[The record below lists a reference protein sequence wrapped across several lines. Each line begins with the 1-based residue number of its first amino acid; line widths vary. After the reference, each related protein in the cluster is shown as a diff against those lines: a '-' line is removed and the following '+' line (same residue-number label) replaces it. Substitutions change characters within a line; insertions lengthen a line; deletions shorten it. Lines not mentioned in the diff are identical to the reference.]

1 MNNVTRPYRLLL
13 AALAASASLAPCARA
28 QMHVDGAPAAALD
41 WRDVAGGS
49 ARVLYF
55 GDVHSSVAIKR
66 VLAGAML
73 DFARAGAGVLAV
85 QMLRASDQPL
95 LDRYGLDPAARRRV
109 GERIGKSWQAPAEE
123 YLKLL
128 DAAHAAGLSLYALTP
143 DPAPGGDDDARM
155 AAALAALS
163 RRPGGGKVV
172 VFGGV
177 DAAKRAAQPSRLL
190 EDGTAS
196 RTYAFAESGDGAA
209 KKLYTA
215 GLEDGLWLL
224 PGGADFDGLI
234 SAPAVLKEAA
244 R

>member
-1 MNNVTRPYRLLL
+1 LSLFLLKSFTRTADGKKVEESKSSVIHVPPTLSGKCDHCL
-13 AALAASASLAPCARA
+13 ARGPLEFAFTFAFQPIVDLSRGQAFGYEVLGRVARVGGALGAIAP
-28 QMHVDGAPAAALD
+28 GPAA
-41 WRDVAGGS
+41 
-49 ARVLYF
+49 
-55 GDVHSSVAIKR
+55 
-66 VLAGAML
+66 
-73 DFARAGAGVLAV
+73 
-85 QMLRASDQPL
+85 
-95 LDRYGLDPAARRRV
+95 
-109 GERIGKSWQAPAEE
+109 
-123 YLKLL
+123 LL

-143 DPAPGGDDDARM
+143 DPAPGGDDDAHM

-172 VFGGV
+172 VFIGV
-177 DAAKRAAQPSRLL
+177 DEAKRAAQPSRLL
-190 EDGTAS
+190 QDGTAS